1 MKKVLVIIFLLT
13 LYSVYGIE
21 IFIYPTNHLT
31 RKGET
36 IGFVVR
42 ETEENKVVS
51 ISLEDSFHY
60 NIYRIDSNTVYSIV
74 GIPYTI
80 ATNFNI
86 ILTLSNTTSN
96 NIWKEIINFN
106 VSFDVLSY
114 AKRKPKDIKDFDV
127 YNDLNF
133 KTNRFRLNTNYTG
146 RIGLFSIPISGEIGD
161 GYGVNRSRGG
171 ILYGRIHLGIDILR
185 ERGAKVYSTSDGI
198 VAITSYDR
206 KAGNYVVVDHGY
218 GVSSVYMHL
227 SKINVRKGQ
236 FVDTNTVIGLVG
248 STGRSVGPHLHF
260 GISVNNIYVD
270 PIVFFERDYTIQNI
284 LSNGMKI
291 VLSNSTSSNSTFAM
305 PLNNLN

>member
-1 MKKVLVIIFLLT
+1 MKKVLVIIFWLF
-13 LYSVYGIE
+13 LYNIYGIE
-21 IFIYPTNHLT
+21 IFLYPTNHLA

-36 IGFVVR
+36 IGLVVR

-51 ISLEDSFHY
+51 VSLEDSFNY
-60 NIYRIDSNTVYSIV
+60 NIYRVDNNIVYSII
-74 GIPYTI
+74 GIPHTI

-86 ILTLSNTTSN
+86 VLTLSNTISN
-96 NIWKEIINFN
+96 NIWYELINFN
-106 VSFDVLSY
+106 VSYDVLSY
-114 AKRKPKDIKDFDV
+114 AKRKPKDIKDFNI

-146 RIGLFSIPISGEIGD
+146 RISLFVVPIPGEIGD

-171 ILYGRIHLGIDILR
+171 TLYGRIHLGIDILR
-185 ERGAKVYSTSDGI
+185 ERGAKVYSTSDGV

-218 GVSSVYMHL
+218 GVASVYMHL

-260 GISVNNIYVD
+260 GISVNNVYVD
-270 PIVFFERDYTIQNI
+270 PIIFFERDYTVQSII
-284 LSNGMKI
+284 SNGMRI
-291 VLSNSTSSNSTFAM
+291 ILSNSTFADTS
-305 PLNNLN
+305 NNLNQPSS